1 MAMTIVEKQRPVTG
15 GVDTHLE
22 VHVAAVVDEVGGV
35 LGIESFPTTESGY
48 AQLVA
53 WLGSFGP
60 VQRVGVE
67 GTGSYG
73 AGLAR
78 HLASAR
84 LDVVEVDR
92 PNRQAR
98 RRAGKS
104 DPLDAVSAARAA
116 LSGSSKGLPKSRN
129 GNVEAIRVLM
139 VARRSAI
146 DERITS
152 LNQLRH
158 ICMTSEEPIR
168 QRFEGLTPIQL
179 TKEACA
185 LRRRRADA
193 VRYATLVTIRTLGQR
208 VRSLQVETR
217 ELDAALK
224 PLITA
229 TAPGLLG
236 VFGVGFETAG
246 RLLVAA
252 GDNPER
258 LRSEAAWA
266 RLCGVA
272 PIPAS
277 SGKTIRHRLSR
288 GGDRQANSALYRVM
302 VTRIAHDQTTRDY
315 VARRLAEGK
324 TMGEIGRILKR
335 YIAREV
341 FKQLPRQAI

>member
-1 MAMTIVEKQRPVTG
+1 
-15 GVDTHLE
+15 
-22 VHVAAVVDEVGGV
+22 
-35 LGIESFPTTESGY
+35 
-48 AQLVA
+48 
-53 WLGSFGP
+53 
-60 VQRVGVE
+60 
-67 GTGSYG
+67 
-73 AGLAR
+73 
-78 HLASAR
+78 
-84 LDVVEVDR
+84 
-92 PNRQAR
+92 
-98 RRAGKS
+98 
-104 DPLDAVSAARAA
+104 VSAARAA
-116 LSGSSKGLPKSRN
+116 LSGAATGRPKSRS
-129 GNVEAIRVLM
+129 GNVEAMRVLM

-146 DERITS
+146 DDRIST

-158 ICMTSEEPIR
+158 LVMTADEPIR
-168 QRFEGLTPIQL
+168 KRFEGLTPIQL
-179 TKEACA
+179 TAAACA
-185 LRRRRADA
+185 LKPRKTDP
-193 VRYATLVTIRTLGQR
+193 VRYATLLTIRTLGQR
-208 VRSLQVETR
+208 VRALKNETH

-236 VFGVGFETAG
+236 VFGVGHETAA

-258 LRSEAAWA
+258 IRSEAAWA

-302 VTRIAHDQTTRDY
+302 VTRIAHDQATRDY

-341 FKQLPRQAI
+341 FKHLPRTAV